1 MVSIVFLVIFTLK
14 NFSWQAWR
22 VGISWILVPHQSGP
36 KYTFIMSLTDTT
48 DLNSPVTRN
57 FTFSY
62 FAFAFIHRSQVIK
75 DIKNIN
81 NFHKTRVDGLD
92 SGRESFNRNH
102 HMTP

>member
-1 MVSIVFLVIFTLK
+1 MPL
-14 NFSWQAWR
+14 N
-22 VGISWILVPHQSGP
+22 VGFYRDYRMPDWI
-36 KYTFIMSLTDTT
+36 
-48 DLNSPVTRN
+48 NSPVTRN
-57 FTFSY
+57 FPFSY
-62 FAFAFIHRSQVIK
+62 FAFTFIHRSQVIK